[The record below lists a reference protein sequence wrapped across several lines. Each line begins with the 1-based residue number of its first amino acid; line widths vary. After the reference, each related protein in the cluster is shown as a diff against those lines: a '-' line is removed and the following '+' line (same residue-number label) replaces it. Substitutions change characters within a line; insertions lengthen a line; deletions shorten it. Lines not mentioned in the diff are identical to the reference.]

1 MPDFT
6 RPRLL
11 AEQPLGARVW
21 MMNLDRAPAAGA
33 ELLSASERARAE
45 RFAFERDRRRYIT
58 AHVALRQVLA
68 EEAGLAPSEEFT
80 IGVQGKPCLQGKHR
94 VAFNLSHSAQWAAIA
109 IAPGGEV
116 GIDIEVPRT
125 MDDLDDLARSHFT
138 PSEQAELMEASE
150 PSARV
155 LPFFRGWT
163 RKEACLKAI
172 GSGLSIEPVSF
183 TAGLAPTSSR
193 VEVDTAA
200 GLHCVEVISFE
211 TGADILAALA
221 RSISR

>member
-1 MPDFT
+1 MPDLA

-11 AEQPLGARVW
+11 AEEPLGTRVW
-21 MMNLDRAPAAGA
+21 VMDLDRAPAAGA

-45 RFAFERDRRRYIT
+45 RFAFERDRRRYVT

-68 EEAGLAPSEEFT
+68 EEAGLARSEEFT
-80 IGVQGKPCLQGKHR
+80 IGTHGKPCLQGKHR

-116 GIDIEVPRT
+116 GIDIEVPRAI
-125 MDDLDDLARSHFT
+125 DDLDDLARSHFT
-138 PSEQAELMEASE
+138 PSEQAELMEANE

-155 LPFFRGWT
+155 LSFFRGWT

-172 GSGLSIEPVSF
+172 GSGLSIEPASF
-183 TAGLAPTSSR
+183 TAGLAPARSH
-193 VEVDTAA
+193 VEVGTAA
-200 GLHCVEVISFE
+200 GLRCVDVVSFE

-221 RSISR
+221 RSLSR